1 MNKIILG
8 ALTAA
13 AVLLPATAQA
23 QRAPAAVVV
32 VVDTDRIARECT
44 ACRAAST
51 QLQAQEATLRNRAQT
66 LQTQLQTEQGP
77 LQTAV
82 SALAGKQPDAALKAR
97 IDAFQAKER
106 NAQQELANGQRN
118 LQSTSAHVSQQI
130 GARLRPIISSLST
143 ARGANLALEKG
154 AMLFSAPAIDITDAV
169 LAQLN
174 QQLPAVSVTPLPQ
187 QPQQQPSQGR

>member
-8 ALTAA
+8 ALAA
-13 AVLLPATAQA
+13 SAVFLPASAQA

-32 VVDTDRIARECT
+32 VVDTDRIGRECT

-82 SALAGKQPDAALKAR
+82 NALAGKQPDAALKAR

-106 NAQQELANGQRN
+106 NAQQELATGQRN

-130 GARLRPIISSLST
+130 GARLRPIISSIST

-154 AMLFSAPAIDITDAV
+154 TMLFSAPAIDITDAV